1 MYIVEGNIGAGK
13 STFLKLLAQHI
24 PTISVAQEP
33 VYDWQNKIYGQ
44 SLLENFYQQ
53 PQRWAYS
60 FETLTMMC
68 RVREHLYLQ
77 KTTTNTLICERS
89 IYSGFYCFA
98 QNSFD
103 SGFLT
108 QLEWTMYCDWF
119 SFLVP
124 NNCVKPEGFIYL
136 RTSPEICYE
145 RTKKRSRSAEDTI
158 SIEYIKQIHHRHE
171 EFLVT
176 NRDTFNAVA
185 SVPVLILDVSQE
197 FENDTAQ
204 FENLSKQLQEF
215 IALTQVCSTAYQTS
229 SGKHNEY

>member
-13 STFLKLLAQHI
+13 STFLKLLAQHM
-24 PTISVAQEP
+24 PQVTVVQEP

-68 RVREHLYLQ
+68 RVREHMHLQ
-77 KTTTNTLICERS
+77 ETPASTLICERS

-108 QLEWTMYCDWF
+108 QLEWSMYCDWF

-124 NNCVKPEGFIYL
+124 NNCAKPHGFIYL
-136 RTSPEICYE
+136 QADPVTCFE
-145 RTKKRSRSAEDTI
+145 RIKKRSRSAEDTI
-158 SIEYIKQIHHRHE
+158 SLDYINQIHHRHE
-171 EFLVT
+171 EFLLT
-176 NRDTFNAVA
+176 QRDTFSAV
-185 SVPVLILDVSQE
+185 STIPVLVLDVAQE
-197 FENDTAQ
+197 FESDVAHFAALARQ
-204 FENLSKQLQEF
+204 VQEF
-215 IALTQVCSTAYQTS
+215 ILTTQIKNNSIKSLRIQC
-229 SGKHNEY
+229 

>member
-13 STFLKLLAQHI
+13 STFLKLLSQHV
-24 PTISVAQEP
+24 PQVTVVQEP

-44 SLLENFYQQ
+44 SLLENFYQN

-68 RVREHLYLQ
+68 RVREHMHLQ
-77 KTTTNTLICERS
+77 ETSAQTLICERS

-108 QLEWTMYCDWF
+108 QLEWSMYCDWF

-124 NNCVKPEGFIYL
+124 NNCVKPQGFIYL
-136 RTSPEICYE
+136 QADPVTCYD
-145 RTKKRSRSAEDTI
+145 RIKKRSRSAEDTI
-158 SIEYIKQIHHRHE
+158 SIEYIQQIHRRHE
-171 EFLVT
+171 EFLLT
-176 NRDTFNAVA
+176 NREQFSTVA
-185 SVPVLILDVSQE
+185 SVPVLVLDVSQE
-197 FENDTAQ
+197 FENDAAHFAT
-204 FENLSKQLQEF
+204 LSKQVQEF
-215 IALTQVCSTAYQTS
+215 SALTRYNSKNTNHPVVESFDF
-229 SGKHNEY
+229 

>member
-13 STFLKLLAQHI
+13 STFLKLLAQHV
-24 PTISVAQEP
+24 PHVSVVQEP

-53 PQRWAYS
+53 PQRWAYT

-68 RVREHLYLQ
+68 RVKEHMHLQ
-77 KTTTNTLICERS
+77 ETPATTLICERS

-108 QLEWTMYCDWF
+108 QLEWSMYCDWF

-124 NNCVKPEGFIYL
+124 NNCIKPQGFIYL
-136 RTSPEICYE
+136 QADPTICYE
-145 RTKKRSRSAEDTI
+145 RVKKRSRSAEDTI
-158 SIEYIKQIHHRHE
+158 SLEYISQIHRRHE
-171 EFLVT
+171 EFLLT
-176 NRDTFNAVA
+176 HRDQFNAVA
-185 SVPVLILDVSQE
+185 HVPVLVLDVSQE
-197 FENDTAQ
+197 FEGDMVHFA
-204 FENLSKQLQEF
+204 NLSKQLQEF
-215 IALTQVCSTAYQTS
+215 IIATQTEKTPAKQLHIQHVTR
-229 SGKHNEY
+229 